1 MKEYKVIDTITEETI
16 VKFIDRML
24 ELDLQIN
31 QKIELDDE
39 VFQKIAELISS
50 VEIPDFIGDYDK
62 IYEEQYNY
70 SKQELERVLRDNNI
84 DVDNIIITN
93 ENNINENK
101 FYTSIEEFRKRKV

>member
-1 MKEYKVIDTITEETI
+1 MKQYKVIDVIDETTI
-16 VKFIDRML
+16 VEFIDRML

-50 VEIPDFIGDYDK
+50 VEIPDFIDDDK

>member
-1 MKEYKVIDTITEETI
+1 MKQYKVIDVIDETTI
-16 VKFIDRML
+16 VEFIDYML

-39 VFQKIAELISS
+39 VFQEIAELISS
-50 VEIPDFIGDYDK
+50 VEIPDFFIDDDK
-62 IYEEQYNY
+62 IYEERYNY
-70 SKQELERVLRDNNI
+70 SKRELERILRDNNI
-84 DVDNIIITN
+84 DVNNIIVTN